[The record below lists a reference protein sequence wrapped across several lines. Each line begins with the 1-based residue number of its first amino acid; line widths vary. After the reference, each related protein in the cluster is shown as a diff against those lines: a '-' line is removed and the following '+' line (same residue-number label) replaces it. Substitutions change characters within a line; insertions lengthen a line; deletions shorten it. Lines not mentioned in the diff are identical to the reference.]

1 MRVVVAEDVMLTREG
16 IVHLLG
22 DAGIEVAGAADDAD
36 GLLRLVQ
43 EQRPDVAITDI
54 RMPPTHTDE
63 GLAAAARIRS
73 EFPATGVLVLRSG
86 VSRAGSGPARQPF
99 QGRRCLATPGWAP
112 GAFLPVFGRPR
123 AAHPGRRTSQRLS
136 PAPAGPART
145 PHSLTALAAD

>member
-1 MRVVVAEDVMLTREG
+1 MRIRDDYSRARQSLTPLSHRS
-16 IVHLLG
+16 
-22 DAGIEVAGAADDAD
+22 AGAAER
-36 GLLRLVQ
+36 G
-43 EQRPDVAITDI
+43 ITSRI
-54 RMPPTHTDE
+54 WS
-63 GLAAAARIRS
+63 GSAAS
-73 EFPATGVLVLRSG
+73 
-86 VSRAGSGPARQPF
+86 